1 MAQPNSITDYMNRG
15 TEASIT
21 IFSPSRS
28 VIVDMIMIQFIA
40 IIISCFSILIFKGDS
55 MSSSDLSILLIG
67 IFASIIFLSTLY
79 SRITR

>member
-1 MAQPNSITDYMNRG
+1 MAQRNSMTDYMNKG
-15 TEASIT
+15 SEASIT

-40 IIISCFSILIFKGDS
+40 IIISCFSILVFKGDS
-55 MSSSDLSILLIG
+55 MDSSDLSILLVG
-67 IFASIIFLSTLY
+67 IFGAIIFLTTLY

>member
-1 MAQPNSITDYMNRG
+1 MAQRNSMTDYMNKG
-15 TEASIT
+15 SEASIT

-40 IIISCFSILIFKGDS
+40 IIISCFSILVFKGDS
-55 MSSSDLSILLIG
+55 MDSSDLSILLVG
-67 IFASIIFLSTLY
+67 IFGAIIFLTSLY

>member
-1 MAQPNSITDYMNRG
+1 MSQPNSITDYMNRG
-15 TEASIT
+15 SEASIT

-40 IIISCFSILIFKGDS
+40 IIISCFSILVFKGDS

-67 IFASIIFLSTLY
+67 IFASIIFLTSLY
-79 SRITR
+79 SKIAR